1 MVGAMMKQ
9 IMLNVTLTEEIV
21 VDLASIQTI
30 APIALAL
37 VTSIVIECPMPLLEM
52 VIAMKK

>member
-21 VDLASIQTI
+21 VDLASIQNI

-37 VTSIVIECPMPLLEM
+37 VISIVIECPMPLLEM
-52 VIAMKK
+52 VIAMTK

>member
-21 VDLASIQTI
+21 VDLASIQNI

-52 VIAMKK
+52 VTAMMR

>member
-9 IMLNVTLTEEIV
+9 IMLNVTLTVEIV

-37 VTSIVIECPMPLLEM
+37 VTSM
-52 VIAMKK
+52 

>member
-9 IMLNVTLTEEIV
+9 IMLNVTLMEEIV
-21 VDLASIQTI
+21 VDLASIQNI

-37 VTSIVIECPMPLLEM
+37 VTSIVIEFPMPLLEM

>member
-21 VDLASIQTI
+21 VDLASIQNI
-30 APIALAL
+30 APIALAI
-37 VTSIVIECPMPLLEM
+37 TSIVIEFPMPLLEM

>member
-21 VDLASIQTI
+21 VDLVSIQSI